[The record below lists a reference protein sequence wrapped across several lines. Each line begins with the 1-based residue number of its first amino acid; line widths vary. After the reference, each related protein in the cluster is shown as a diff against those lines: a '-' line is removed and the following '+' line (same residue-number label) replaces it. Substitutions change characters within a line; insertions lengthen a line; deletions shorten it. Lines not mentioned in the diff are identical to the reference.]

1 MTASRAMALAALFV
15 TGTIAGA
22 AAVALASSAS
32 SSPPS
37 LVAGSLLS
45 SDSENS
51 AEGFVTLTI
60 DVFNS
65 SEADLPVMVRSFAGW
80 PVSETDAEVL
90 PARAWTQLEITT
102 APDCEEVLTEVMAVD
117 VGSYPLDVSLD
128 PGIGGILRRVR
139 DEFCGLDAHVFAE
152 TKVASATADDQGL
165 RMDIRLRGHGRRPL
179 GDLQIIDSHSGL
191 TGGTFN
197 VTNLPEILGVDGSTV
212 LDAYWTIDDCTE
224 ALLAIVRPAAIFI
237 TEEGVTVEAPLDD
250 RGVAAL
256 ARYIANECTP

>member
-139 DEFCGLDAHVFAE
+139 DEFAGWTPTSLPKRKSHRLPPTTKAFAWIFDFAGMGE
-152 TKVASATADDQGL
+152 GRWATCRSSTHTRASQA
-165 RMDIRLRGHGRRPL
+165 
-179 GDLQIIDSHSGL
+179 
-191 TGGTFN
+191 
-197 VTNLPEILGVDGSTV
+197 
-212 LDAYWTIDDCTE
+212 
-224 ALLAIVRPAAIFI
+224 ALLS
-237 TEEGVTVEAPLDD
+237 
-250 RGVAAL
+250 
-256 ARYIANECTP
+256 